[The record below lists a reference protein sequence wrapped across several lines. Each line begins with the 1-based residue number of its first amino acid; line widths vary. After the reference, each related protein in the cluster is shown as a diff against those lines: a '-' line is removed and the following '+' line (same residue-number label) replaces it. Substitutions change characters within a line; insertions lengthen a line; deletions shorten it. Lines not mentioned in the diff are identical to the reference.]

1 MKTLIIGLGLSLALL
16 VQPANAGGSAKK
28 ERACSSTA
36 SVAHTACIY
45 DVLDAFWIST
55 GKCKNLAE
63 SGAREECFAELKGFP
78 REGRQECAAQRA
90 ARLDLCDDLGEAPYD
105 PPFEPSLF
113 VNPDDIGGSVAP
125 NPWYPV
131 IAGQKRVFRAGNEEI
146 TINVTHA
153 IEIISGVPC
162 RAVTDT
168 VRING
173 EVEEDTTDWFAQ
185 DISGNV
191 WYCGE
196 STAEYEDGRPV
207 NVDGSFKAGVDGA
220 KAGIVMKAVPLVE
233 ETYRQ
238 EFDLGNAE
246 DVAEVISLTGSAT
259 VPAASCAANCLVT
272 EDTTPLSPAALENKY
287 YKPGVGVILEIKPA
301 TGERLELIEMIN

>member
-1 MKTLIIGLGLSLALL
+1 MKTLIISLGLSLALL
-16 VQPANAGGSAKK
+16 GQPAAAGGSAKK
-28 ERACSSTA
+28 EGACSSTA
-36 SVAHTACIY
+36 TVAHTACVY
-45 DVLDAFWIST
+45 DVLDSFWIST
-55 GKCKNLAE
+55 GKCKNLAD
-63 SGAREECFAELKGFP
+63 SGARAECLADLKGFP

-125 NPWYPV
+125 NPWFPI
-131 IAGQKRVFRAGNEEI
+131 IAGQTRLFRGGNEEI
-146 TINVTHA
+146 LVTVTHDVDL
-153 IEIISGVPC
+153 ISGVPC

-173 EVEEDTTDWFAQ
+173 EIEEDTTDWFAQ
-185 DISGNV
+185 DIHGNV

-220 KAGIVMKAVPLVE
+220 KPGIVMKATPMIE

-246 DVAEVISLTGSAT
+246 DVAEVISLNSSAT
-259 VPAASCAANCLVT
+259 VPAASCLNDCLVT
-272 EDTTPLSPAALENKY
+272 EDTTPLSPDALENKY

-301 TGERLELIEMIN
+301 TGERLELVEMNN